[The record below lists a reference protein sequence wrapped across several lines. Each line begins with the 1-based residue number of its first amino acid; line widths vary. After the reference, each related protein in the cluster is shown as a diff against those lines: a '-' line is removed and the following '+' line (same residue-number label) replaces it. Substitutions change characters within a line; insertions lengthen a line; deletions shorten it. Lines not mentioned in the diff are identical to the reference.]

1 MAFNSLYWRWGGEW
15 WECQAILCS
24 HTWECKCLPNRK
36 VWYGWLRI
44 LTDYKLLFNHGNS
57 PVKLLISPT
66 SFYCIHQK
74 KTTFQ
79 VSSICGEEHV
89 ACSFTT
95 VTWVFSPEYF
105 SFCAPLS
112 QLQELISFPAGF
124 NCSVSIWVDGQIKQ
138 KKNAFQQQPELHMI
152 RSNMKNVFTP
162 ELPLP
167 QHSTW
172 TLIPPSYIPPLIL
185 E

>member
-1 MAFNSLYWRWGGEW
+1 MQPISSSKINFFFFSLTQVAFNSLYWRWGGEW

-74 KTTFQ
+74 KKTLFKS
-79 VSSICGEEHV
+79 VVFVGKNMWLVHLLLWLGCFLLSI
-89 ACSFTT
+89 SLF
-95 VTWVFSPEYF
+95 
-105 SFCAPLS
+105 
-112 QLQELISFPAGF
+112 
-124 NCSVSIWVDGQIKQ
+124 
-138 KKNAFQQQPELHMI
+138 ELHYRNCRNWYLSLLDLI
-152 RSNMKNVFTP
+152 AVFP
-162 ELPLP
+162 FE
-167 QHSTW
+167 
-172 TLIPPSYIPPLIL
+172 
-185 E
+185 